1 MISKLQF
8 NLKFNHPSNISFFNL
23 TQIVFLLFSLNI
35 IVKLAVRFHIIFWSK
50 LLHRLF
56 QIYSCICVYLVLY
69 LYFQLKYLLFQNC
82 TWQLSLW
89 RCTLRCCVRI
99 QIYCCICI
107 YLFLC
112 LYFQVRFLLFRN
124 CTWQLALWRCTLMRW
139 SCVSNQAAASAAPNL
154 LLSSSCCNTIYRKFA
169 KRQIRKRPTNTG
181 VTFPSHWTLS

>member
-35 IVKLAVRFHIIFWSK
+35 IVKLAVRLHIIFWSK
-50 LLHRLF
+50 PLHRLF
-56 QIYSCICVYLVLY
+56 QIYYCICVYLVLY

-82 TWQLSLW
+82 TWQLYLW

-112 LYFQVRFLLFRN
+112 LYFQVKYLLFQN
-124 CTWQLALWRCTLMRW
+124 CTWQLAFWTCTLICWVRI
-139 SCVSNQAAASAAPNL
+139 VF
-154 LLSSSCCNTIYRKFA
+154 CCCICIYFFMCLYFHFQVRGTVKNYLADFV
-169 KRQIRKRPTNTG
+169 R
-181 VTFPSHWTLS
+181 

>member
-1 MISKLQF
+1 MKHCVLILQLSHLCIFDLMISKLQF

-69 LYFQLKYLLFQNC
+69 LYFQLKYLLFKNC

-99 QIYCCICI
+99 QIYCFICI
-107 YLFLC
+107 YFFMC
-112 LYFQVRFLLFRN
+112 LYSHF
-124 CTWQLALWRCTLMRW
+124 
-139 SCVSNQAAASAAPNL
+139 
-154 LLSSSCCNTIYRKFA
+154 SSKGSSQK
-169 KRQIRKRPTNTG
+169 
-181 VTFPSHWTLS
+181 